1 MATRIKTDEG
11 IAKDVVDSLYW
22 DSRVDASKVSVR
34 VDDGIVT
41 LSGTVPSSSTR
52 VAVLEDTWVITGVR
66 DVKNQIKVD
75 ILAESPSD
83 SEIKSNIEHSFDWD
97 TELYPF
103 DFNIDVSNGWV
114 TLEGTVDVFWKK
126 IRAEDLAYG
135 MRGVIGVTNK
145 IAVVPTQTLA
155 DESLAENIISALDRN
170 INVNVDDINVTVEKA
185 VVSLTGAV
193 SSWWAKR
200 TAYDIARYTH
210 GVMDVDDRITV
221 R

>member
-52 VAVLEDTWVITGVR
+52 AAVLEDTWVITGVR
-66 DVKNQIKVD
+66 DVKNQIEVD

-103 DFNIDVSNGWV
+103 DFNIDISNGWV

-126 IRAEDLAYG
+126 VRAEDLAYS
-135 MRGVIGVTNK
+135 MRGVVGVTNK

-170 INVNVDDINVTVEKA
+170 INVNVDDINVTVEKG

-210 GVMDVDDRITV
+210 SVMDVDDRITV